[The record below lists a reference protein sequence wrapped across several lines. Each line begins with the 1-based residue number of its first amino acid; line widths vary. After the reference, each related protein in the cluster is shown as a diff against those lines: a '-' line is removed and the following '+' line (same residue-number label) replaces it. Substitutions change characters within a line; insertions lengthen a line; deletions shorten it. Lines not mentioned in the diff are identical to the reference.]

1 MKKHNQ
7 NWQREKFMIGVIP
20 QKTGIL
26 TKSKTVY
33 VEIFCVLYSVM
44 R

>member
-7 NWQREKFMIGVIP
+7 HWQREKLMIGVIP

-26 TKSKTVY
+26 TKSKTAC
-33 VEIFCVLYSVM
+33 VEIFCVL
-44 R
+44 